1 MFQRLKRLKE
11 ALDIFHFFERISGK
25 KPPLAIRN
33 LFIFSFGAFIAL
45 AVVFYLFSNS
55 DLPSEKVF
63 MVGIFILATWLWF
76 TEAVPLFATA
86 VLIIGLEVLLLGNP
100 GDWANLGFEAADNP
114 GFRFFLAPI
123 SDPVIIL
130 FFGGFILAMATVK
143 EGVDKALAGQLL
155 NIFGK
160 SPSKVLLGMM
170 GVTAVFSMWMSNTAT
185 AAMMITLSIPILAQ
199 MPAKEPFRKSLML
212 SIPFA
217 ANIGGMGTPISSPP
231 NAVAVA
237 YLRSAGF
244 DISFFEWFLLAL
256 PIWIV
261 LLLILYFL
269 LSKLYKLPIGFTEFE
284 VPKSP
289 IDGRGWFVIL
299 IFATTV
305 LLWLTDFF
313 HGLPPAVVALI
324 PPIVFTT
331 TGLINTKDLKT
342 LDWHILL
349 LIAGGIALGT
359 GMQITKLDLE
369 ILNYLP
375 VESPYILILLFLI
388 TIIMSTFISNTAS
401 ANLIIPLALAISYVV
416 DDFGA
421 KALVI
426 GVALM
431 ASSAMAL
438 PVSTP
443 PNAMAYAK
451 GELVS
456 KDFIFT
462 GLIIGIVGLGLVLGY
477 FRILSYFGIL

>member
-33 LFIFSFGAFIAL
+33 LIIFSFGAITAIAI
-45 AVVFYLFSNS
+45 VIYLLSNT
-55 DLPSEKVF
+55 DLPREKVF

-100 GDWANLGFEAADNP
+100 GNWPNIGFEAVDNP
-114 GFRFFLAPI
+114 GFRYFLAPL

-130 FFGGFILAMATVK
+130 FFGGFILAIATVK

-160 SPSKVLLGMM
+160 SPTRVLLGMM
-170 GVTAVFSMWMSNTAT
+170 GVTAIFSMWMSNTAT

-199 MPAKEPFRKSLML
+199 IPPKEPFRKSIML
-212 SIPFA
+212 AIPFA

-244 DISFFEWFLLAL
+244 DISFFEWFLIAL
-256 PIWIV
+256 PVWLI
-261 LLLILYFL
+261 LLVILYFI
-269 LSKLYKLPIGFTEFE
+269 LSRLYKVPVDLVEFD
-284 VPKSP
+284 VPKSL
-289 IDGRGWFVIL
+289 IDARGWFVIF
-299 IFATTV
+299 IFASTV

-331 TGLINTKDLKT
+331 TGLINTKDLK
-342 LDWHILL
+342 
-349 LIAGGIALGT
+349 
-359 GMQITKLDLE
+359 
-369 ILNYLP
+369 
-375 VESPYILILLFLI
+375 S
-388 TIIMSTFISNTAS
+388 
-401 ANLIIPLALAISYVV
+401 
-416 DDFGA
+416 
-421 KALVI
+421 
-426 GVALM
+426 
-431 ASSAMAL
+431 
-438 PVSTP
+438 
-443 PNAMAYAK
+443 
-451 GELVS
+451 
-456 KDFIFT
+456 
-462 GLIIGIVGLGLVLGY
+462 LGLLTPK
-477 FRILSYFGIL
+477 I